1 LPPRENQIK
10 IYTPPDTAISIFMRA
25 PQGEP
30 DKNIYAARHGDKHLH
45 AAKPDAG
52 AAEGLD
58 AAWPSRE
65 AGEVKR
71 LLVVASRR
79 EHAAYYNHD
88 ASMRLHREP
97 LHPLFQHL
105 AASSELALL
114 CVERLA

>member
-1 LPPRENQIK
+1 LPPRKNQI
-10 IYTPPDTAISIFMRA
+10 
-25 PQGEP
+25 
-30 DKNIYAARHGDKHLH
+30 KNIYAARRGDKHLH

-52 AAEGLD
+52 AAKGLD

-65 AGEVKR
+65 AGEAKR
-71 LLVVASRR
+71 LLVVAGRR
-79 EHAAYYNHD
+79 DHVTYHDHA

-97 LHPLFQHL
+97 LHPLFQRL